1 MYIQKIQKPKD
12 AVRIASENDIPEFL
26 RDTIR
31 IEGDKII
38 CLAAEGYNTSPIG
51 SIIGYDKNAPTATGK
66 GAWPLG
72 EHSYV
77 EKDGVFYP
85 APEIRKAEKIEAP
98 FSIDTKWGKQTLE
111 VGQEGYLVTSP
122 NGDRNILTLGTSS
135 AADYMVC
142 TEQGVNIAP
151 LPEYA
156 RLNSEEH
163 DILHG
168 ALKYETTNETMKDH
182 WWLRTPDHRSSHEAY
197 IDSDG
202 RFQAVCVDSDGHTRD
217 TDSNISTEE
226 RDVRPALRLNQEA
239 FNLPIGKKVQLYGR
253 TWTHNEKGTL
263 LCDEVV
269 CETPFSKIRQ
279 ADAEEIAETAQRM
292 TSPEEHRVIGRGGL
306 PGSNKI
312 DTERKNPANIKTKP
326 GTQNISEDINR

>member
-26 RDTIR
+26 RDTIH

-51 SIIGYDKNAPTATGK
+51 SVIGYDKNAPTATGK

-85 APEIRKAEKIEAP
+85 APEIRTAEKIEAP
-98 FSIDTKWGKQTLE
+98 YSIDTKWGKQTLE
-111 VGQEGYLVTSP
+111 IGQEGYLVTSP

-135 AADYMVC
+135 ADDYMVC

-151 LPEYA
+151 LSEYA
-156 RLNSEEH
+156 RLNSEGY

-168 ALKYETTNETMKDH
+168 ALKLDNIPSVDD
-182 WWLRTPDHRSSHEAY
+182 WWRCSPDHHGSHEAY

-202 RFQAVCVDSDGHTRD
+202 RFQVVCVDSDGYTCD
-217 TDSNISTEE
+217 VDSDINTEE
-226 RDVRPALRLNQEA
+226 HDVRPALRFNPEA
-239 FNLPIGKKVQLYGR
+239 INLPIGEKVQLYGR
-253 TWTHNEKGTL
+253 TWTHSKKGTL
-263 LCDEVV
+263 LCDEVIHV
-269 CETPFSKIRQ
+269 TR
-279 ADAEEIAETAQRM
+279 
-292 TSPEEHRVIGRGGL
+292 PEEHRAIGRSSL

-312 DTERKNPANIKTKP
+312 DTGRKNHAIVKAKP
-326 GTQNISEDINR
+326 DTQDISVDINR